1 METTEKRGKY
11 HKNIFLKKLNEET
24 KQKTNTREKKL
35 IVMEYIYI

>member
-24 KQKTNTREKKL
+24 K
-35 IVMEYIYI
+35 